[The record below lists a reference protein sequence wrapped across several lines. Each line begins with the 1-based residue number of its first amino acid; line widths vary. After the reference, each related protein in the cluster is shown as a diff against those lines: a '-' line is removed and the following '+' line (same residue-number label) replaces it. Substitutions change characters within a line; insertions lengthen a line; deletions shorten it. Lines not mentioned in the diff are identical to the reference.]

1 MSAIMEQNEIADNAG
16 KASRSAI
23 RAYRESVARGECD
36 ETILFNGR
44 KLKIE
49 WDKDRSVYLSRV
61 QAAES
66 LNVEIPRLQAIAA
79 ETAQP
84 LAEAEAFVRST
95 VPDTMSVG
103 DLRQRIHAANDKL
116 PVATPSRDCERT
128 GVLVQHIPGRLS
140 WPPEIVGHPQ
150 PRCHCRLPFPCRAN
164 PFPTAA
170 DAGPDSTS
178 QALQRQIEAS
188 AAPHCGPS
196 PMLDGRAYQG
206 AKGDL

>member
-1 MSAIMEQNEIADNAG
+1 MSAIMEQNEIAEKAG

-79 ETAQP
+79 ET
-84 LAEAEAFVRST
+84 
-95 VPDTMSVG
+95 
-103 DLRQRIHAANDKL
+103 
-116 PVATPSRDCERT
+116 
-128 GVLVQHIPGRLS
+128 
-140 WPPEIVGHPQ
+140 
-150 PRCHCRLPFPCRAN
+150 
-164 PFPTAA
+164 
-170 DAGPDSTS
+170 
-178 QALQRQIEAS
+178 S
-188 AAPHCGPS
+188 AAPGGSGSLCRFPRA
-196 PMLDGRAYQG
+196 GRYDRRRPTAENPRG
-206 AKGDL
+206 